1 MTFVPAVFPR
11 IASYRREADAV
22 HHAREVVCL
31 EKIDGSN
38 TRVGVPRDLQRA
50 DQLLVGGRSRLEG
63 EEGFCQPELR
73 AGFVASVRLDGLRG
87 LAHALPDHLTL
98 YGETCGRGI
107 QATGFLYGPSPHFVL
122 FAATVGD
129 AWLGWSHALDLDDA
143 AGAVQRLPSLREI
156 AERTGLP
163 LAPCLYRGAP
173 DPERFDALLDRPSA
187 HAAARGA
194 SSRSSDATH
203 EGVVIWS
210 DPALRDGAGR
220 LLVAKHKHPNRR
232 EALDETPGSD
242 DTAEGFAARV
252 VNGERLAHARQ
263 HLEEGGR
270 WPCSRDERIERLV
283 RRVVQDVAREEPAY
297 ARQIVRY
304 AKATVRAALEARA
317 RALAGHE
324 ADR

>member
-1 MTFVPAVFPR
+1 MTFIPAVFPR
-11 IASYRREADAV
+11 IAAYRREADAV

-38 TRVGVPRDLQRA
+38 TRVGVPRDLHRA
-50 DQLLVGGRSRLEG
+50 DQLVVGGRSLLEG
-63 EEGFCQPELR
+63 DEGFCQPELR
-73 AGFVASVRLDGLRG
+73 AGFVAGVRFDALRDV
-87 LAHALPDHLTL
+87 ARALPDHLTL

-107 QATGFLYGPSPHFVL
+107 QATGFIYGPSAHFVL
-122 FAATVGD
+122 FAAAVGD
-129 AWLGWSHALDLDDA
+129 AWLGWSHALDLVDDA
-143 AGAVQRLPSLREI
+143 GSARRLPSLCEL
-156 AERTGLP
+156 AVQTGLT

-187 HAAARGA
+187 HAAARGS
-194 SSRSSDATH
+194 SSRPADATH

-232 EALDETPGSD
+232 EALDEAPGGD
-242 DTAEGFAARV
+242 EAAEGFAARV

-270 WPCSRDERIERLV
+270 WGCPRDERIDRLV

-297 ARQIVRY
+297 ARQIARHT
-304 AKATVRAALEARA
+304 KAVVRAALEARA
-317 RALAGHE
+317 RALAEHE

>member
-11 IASYRREADAV
+11 IAAYRREADAV

-38 TRVGVPRDLQRA
+38 TRVGVPRDLHRT
-50 DQLLVGGRSRLEG
+50 DQLVVGGRSLLEG
-63 EEGFCQPELR
+63 DEGFCQPELR
-73 AGFVASVRLDGLRG
+73 AGFVASVRLEALRDV
-87 LAHALPDHLTL
+87 ARTLPDHLTL

-107 QATGFLYGPSPHFVL
+107 QATGFIYGPSAHFVL
-122 FAATVGD
+122 FAAAVGS
-129 AWLGWSHALDLDDA
+129 AWLGWSHALDLIDDA
-143 AGAVQRLPSLREI
+143 GSVRRLPSLCDL
-156 AERTGLP
+156 AAQTGLT

-187 HAAARGA
+187 HAASRGA
-194 SSRSSDATH
+194 SSRHADTTH

-210 DPALRDGAGR
+210 DPALQDGAGR

-232 EALDETPGSD
+232 EALDETPGGD
-242 DTAEGFAARV
+242 DTAGGFAARV

-270 WPCSRDERIERLV
+270 WQCPRDERVDRLV

-297 ARQIVRY
+297 ARQIVRHT
-304 AKATVRAALEARA
+304 KAVVRAALEARA
-317 RALAGHE
+317 RALAEHE